1 LDGATTA
8 TAAGRSAVASLWGW
22 LCGVLK
28 RAPGASAPTHRV
40 PKPLDASHASPAD
53 RAMMARALELAR
65 EAADAGEAPVGAVVY
80 ETASARVL
88 AADRNRREADA
99 DPAAHAELLAIRAAA
114 RELGDW
120 RLTACTLVVT
130 LEPCPMCAGAIV
142 NARLGR
148 VVYGAGDPKA
158 GAVGSLM
165 NLLADRRL
173 NHRPPVIAG
182 VRADE
187 SAALLRGFF
196 RSLRGCR

>member
-1 LDGATTA
+1 
-8 TAAGRSAVASLWGW
+8 
-22 LCGVLK
+22 
-28 RAPGASAPTHRV
+28 
-40 PKPLDASHASPAD
+40 
-53 RAMMARALELAR
+53 
-65 EAADAGEAPVGAVVY
+65 
-80 ETASARVL
+80 
-88 AADRNRREADA
+88 
-99 DPAAHAELLAIRAAA
+99 
-114 RELGDW
+114 
-120 RLTACTLVVT
+120 VT